1 MQEIQKWNVE
11 YEKGYFQAL
20 LDVREQ
26 FVEQNLPNVK
36 SLKSY
41 KTSLLSCLTLL
52 LTDSYIRDIFMQTKS
67 FPCND
72 MVVVKV
78 KPDGTVFSE
87 YKNK

>member
-41 KTSLLSCLTLL
+41 NFAFIMP
-52 LTDSYIRDIFMQTKS
+52 DSFVDRFLYSRYIYADKIVSVQ
-67 FPCND
+67 
-72 MVVVKV
+72 
-78 KPDGTVFSE
+78 
-87 YKNK
+87 